1 MAPFLGNSE
10 PERDYDTSVAAD
22 RGVARPARPR
32 LGCVNAALS
41 FPSTPGEPM
50 RLTAACLLGTAL
62 VAFPALSAPIPK
74 QEKKTNAEKLLGKWE
89 LVKGG
94 TETPKDV
101 KFVVE
106 FAKDGVMILHI
117 EPKDGEKM
125 TLKGKYK
132 VDGEKIDYEMEQP
145 RRREEAGN
153 SDHQEAD
160 RRRADHRGPRRH
172 QGGVQASQGEE
183 GEGG

>member
-1 MAPFLGNSE
+1 
-10 PERDYDTSVAAD
+10 
-22 RGVARPARPR
+22 
-32 LGCVNAALS
+32 
-41 FPSTPGEPM
+41 M

-62 VAFPALSAPIPK
+62 VTLPALSAPIPK
-74 QEKKTNAEKLLGKWE
+74 QEKKTNAEKLVGKWE

-106 FAKDGVMILHI
+106 FAKDGVMTLHI

-132 VDGEKIDYEMEQP
+132 VDG
-145 RRREEAGN
+145 RRLITRWN
-153 SDHQEAD
+153 SPAAKRS
-160 RRRADHRGPRRH
+160 RR
-172 QGGVQASQGEE
+172 S
-183 GEGG
+183 